1 MLHAK
6 TVIIDTD
13 KQSASYDMVLDQL
26 NSILDFTQKL
36 NIQCQ
41 SGVVNKLLANRRYLD
56 DVYKESGIAADDLKL
71 K

>member
-13 KQSASYDMVLDQL
+13 KQNTSYYMVLDQL

>member
-13 KQSASYDMVLDQL
+13 KQSPSYDMVLDQL

-36 NIQCQ
+36 NIQSQ
-41 SGVVNKLLANRRYLD
+41 SGVVNKLLASRRYLD
-56 DVYKESGIAADDLKL
+56 DIYKESGMAADNLKL

>member
-1 MLHAK
+1 
-6 TVIIDTD
+6 
-13 KQSASYDMVLDQL
+13 MVLDQL

-36 NIQCQ
+36 NMQSQ

-56 DVYKESGIAADDLKL
+56 DIYKESGMAADNLKL